1 MYIKTH
7 SKYSVQAINVLVA
20 FFFFLLKRYVIV
32 MDLNDIDIACHDVIR
47 NNNRK
52 VSDKGS

>member
-1 MYIKTH
+1 MHAKNMFI
-7 SKYSVQAINVLVA
+7 A
-20 FFFFLLKRYVIV
+20 FFYFLSKWYVIV

>member
-1 MYIKTH
+1 MCIKLH
-7 SKYSVQAINVLVA
+7 SKFSVHAINVLIT
-20 FFFFLLKRYVIV
+20 FLFFLSKWYVIV